1 MRLKIRSAL
10 VLAAT
15 GALLSAG
22 AAPVAMATVTAS
34 GASVSDAHCDDGAS
48 TARVRNRKAKEPVQ
62 DPNAKAYGQIKSQ
75 PLMPNGSVH
84 IPTVFHMIQPAS
96 RRRARART
104 PSGRAMVQAQMKVL
118 NDSFSGAAEPAGHA
132 TEGADTP
139 FRFDLE
145 AVEFVKN
152 DAWYNVGPGK
162 VRARDEERAPRR
174 RQRDA

>member
-34 GASVSDAHCDDGAS
+34 GVSVSDAHCDDGAS
-48 TARVRNRKAKEPVQ
+48 NARVRNRKGKEPVQ

-96 RRRARART
+96 
-104 PSGRAMVQAQMKVL
+104 G
-118 NDSFSGAAEPAGHA
+118 
-132 TEGADTP
+132 
-139 FRFDLE
+139 
-145 AVEFVKN
+145 
-152 DAWYNVGPGK
+152 
-162 VRARDEERAPRR
+162 
-174 RQRDA
+174 